1 MNMSNTERRT
11 TLFCAEHQLEYH
23 QAVNRFSG
31 NKSTYFKSVQL
42 LINDLTLYIQQTMAS
57 PNIPADFAPMLHTLK
72 SSAAT
77 LGFTELACYARNHE
91 IKLAHYSPTEFSQFH
106 KILLAKLTTNKD
118 LAIMLAS
125 LLEMELQASN
135 SQENMPIL
143 AVNSEFIMIYD
154 TLMEEVN
161 HYNMNAIKTFAK
173 IANTLN
179 LIAPQHIELLTQS
192 INQLKFQQA
201 ENILAEIY
209 PRILN
214 IQQ

>member
-11 TLFCAEHQLEYH
+11 TLFCTEHQLEYH

-31 NKSTYFKSVQL
+31 NKATYFKSVQL

-135 SQENMPIL
+135 SQENKPIL

-161 HYNMNAIKTFAK
+161 HYNMNAINTFAK

>member
-1 MNMSNTERRT
+1 MSNTERRI

-31 NKSTYFKSVQL
+31 NKATYFKSVQL

-135 SQENMPIL
+135 SQENKPIL

-161 HYNMNAIKTFAK
+161 HYNMNAINTFAK

>member
-1 MNMSNTERRT
+1 MSNTERRI

-31 NKSTYFKSVQL
+31 NKATYFKSVQL
-42 LINDLTLYIQQTMAS
+42 FINDLTLYIQQTMAS

-135 SQENMPIL
+135 SQENKPIL

-161 HYNMNAIKTFAK
+161 HYNMNAINTFAK